1 MDPDPI
7 GAGLSQAHSNAQ
19 FRARAIADAGGNVT
33 FSSDT
38 WTLSRLSPYL
48 GMQVGHTR
56 QFPRE
61 WLTPEQDP
69 DAILEPAE
77 EMMPID
83 LLIRGYTLNGAYQ
96 LRMEDTLG
104 SIEVGKV
111 ADLVVLGDNL
121 FEADRYAIHRTE
133 PDAVVMDG
141 ALVHGDP
148 D

>member
-7 GAGLSQAHSNAQ
+7 GVGLADGRGDEQ
-19 FRARAIADAGGNVT
+19 FRAKAIADAGGNVT

-38 WTLSRLSPYL
+38 WNLEYLSPYL

-69 DAILEPAE
+69 DAILLPES

-83 LLIRGYTLNGAYQ
+83 LLIRG
-96 LRMEDTLG
+96 
-104 SIEVGKV
+104 
-111 ADLVVLGDNL
+111 
-121 FEADRYAIHRTE
+121 
-133 PDAVVMDG
+133 
-141 ALVHGDP
+141 
-148 D
+148 